1 MNVKLKTAC
10 CLWQTKRQ
18 ISDNNVPIVAHYC
31 PCVIRF
37 QRKNISTHKLCAK
50 TPRLHIGSCPFPHVP
65 PVLQV
70 YRHLG
75 VGDSCEAQKFS
86 DTCVEKLR
94 TLARRDWRP
103 NDTLERHWPTP
114 VRPNVCLQI
123 ASSPLHL
130 VSRHMESTKTGFHK
144 STNKIHMKRKSVCW
158 KVILL
163 KNDKEAQ
170 RRANV
175 HRRGSWSVTEGQFL
189 VLWCQN

>member
-1 MNVKLKTAC
+1 MTNKKAKIVTTLCPSLPMYYSSPA
-10 CLWQTKRQ
+10 QEHFHIQ
-18 ISDNNVPIVAHYC
+18 IEH
-31 PCVIRF
+31 
-37 QRKNISTHKLCAK
+37 KNSKSAYRH
-50 TPRLHIGSCPFPHVP
+50 PSSSIGSPFPHVP

-94 TLARRDWRP
+94 TLSKRDWQP

-130 VSRHMESTKTGFHK
+130 VSRHMESAKTRFHK
-144 STNKIHMKRKSVCW
+144 SIDKIHVKRKSVCW
-158 KVILL
+158 KVIT
-163 KNDKEAQ
+163 NEKEAQ

-175 HRRGSWSVTEGQFL
+175 HKEGKL
-189 VLWCQN
+189 KCDGKAVSCLLY